1 MGIFS
6 EILGYFRSDEG
17 GPESH
22 LPLVNLRDL
31 DVIASPNPEDF
42 YPAYSRLSGEFGRV
56 RLILIVRTDG
66 VVRSVWVKTSCGFE
80 RLDQAAMSLA
90 LACRFKA
97 YFLDNTPREFR
108 TSIEVEFR
116 R

>member
-6 EILGYFRSDEG
+6 EILGYFRSDEE

-22 LPLVNLRDL
+22 LPFVNLRDI
-31 DVIASPNPEDF
+31 DVVSSPNPEDF
-42 YPAYSRLSGEFGRV
+42 YPAYCRLSGEFGRV

-66 VVRSVWVKTSCGFE
+66 VVRSVWVKNSCGFE

-90 LACRFKA
+90 MGCRFKA
-97 YFLDNTPREFR
+97 YFLDSIPREFS